1 MQRQIHGHRQ
11 ELLLKKLVLKNRMN
25 MDYFLRNDVDKYLKE
40 YPELDLIYRAKE
52 RLYEFYRTKGVVR
65 AVRSFY
71 RLITQL
77 KDTGH
82 VVTFFV

>member
-40 YPELDLIYRAKE
+40 YPELDLIYR
-52 RLYEFYRTKGVVR
+52 TKGVVR

-77 KDTGH
+77 KGTGH
-82 VVTFFV
+82 VALLKLAKTLER

>member
-1 MQRQIHGHRQ
+1 MSSPRVVA
-11 ELLLKKLVLKNRMN
+11 EKLVLKNRMN

-40 YPELDLIYRAKE
+40 YPELDLIYR
-52 RLYEFYRTKGVVR
+52 TKGVVR

-77 KDTGH
+77 KGTGH
-82 VVTFFV
+82 VALLKLAKTLER